1 MDIRF
6 TVGFSTKIVSSVFL
20 EPTFS
25 RPS

>member
-6 TVGFSTKIVSSVFL
+6 TVGFSTKIISSVFL